1 MHTPQ
6 WRTECLAPSAI
17 FTFSPPLHLT
27 NSPFISKRFTP
38 TYRKAKSTSNK
49 PLSAFGKSAPTP
61 HFLICRT
68 PKIRPK
74 IPRKIAFSK
83 HLKNNVLQTS
93 KIQGTYFK
101 ISALYFKIYALC
113 FLLQAMCFFRAL
125 EEHEKMSGKSGLS
138 KHKKSAEYACALRA
152 AHILRT

>member
-93 KIQGTYFK
+93 KKYMPYVFCYK
-101 ISALYFKIYALC
+101 PC
-113 FLLQAMCFFRAL
+113 VFFGHL
-125 EEHEKMSGKSGLS
+125 KSMKKMSGKSGLS
-138 KHKKSAEYACALRA
+138 KHKKSTEYACALRA